1 MAGKKRV
8 RARKKVGLAGAPLDK
23 GWPTFK
29 FYVHYQCDDK
39 ECHEIAKNYV
49 RRNFS
54 KGEAQAILVHP
65 KHTIASHDFAAMLH
79 WINLG
84 NDFPESYARAPEY
97 IANLFADLIKSGK
110 AILKLLSKKKKAKPT
125 IQVTI
130 QDRMRAHTLATV
142 IPELYKIEDA
152 WLAGKKPPK
161 YNLYQQLT
169 IHNVKRVIEVNDWI
183 HEHLDDYLGV
193 LEKSDKQLVESYR
206 HLTTKDLKAR
216 VKLLNTF
223 LDDLEKFKDSKN
235 ATRTFKPKTKK
246 IKSVDKQV
254 EKMKFEKT
262 NAEYKLTS
270 VNPLRIPGCM
280 HLYMFNTKTR
290 QLTVFDSDGPDGL
303 TVSGTTV
310 KGFNPETSLVMKLR
324 KPEDVLPIVLKKSP
338 LQVGKA
344 LKSIRASKKAPSGR
358 TNEHMVILRCK

>member
-1 MAGKKRV
+1 MAGKRKV

-23 GWPTFK
+23 GWPAFK

-39 ECHEIAKNYV
+39 ECLTISRNYV
-49 RRNFS
+49 KRNFS
-54 KGEAQAILVHP
+54 KSDAQAILVHP
-65 KHTIASHDFAAMLH
+65 NYHIAQHHTSAILH
-79 WINLG
+79 WMNLG
-84 NDFPESYARAPEY
+84 NEFPENYARAPEY
-97 IANLFADLIKSGK
+97 IKDKFDLLIESGK
-110 AILKLLSKKKKAKPT
+110 NILKAVKKKKAVPT
-125 IQVTI
+125 VKITI
-130 QDRMRAHTLATV
+130 QDRMRAQVLATI
-142 IPELYKIEDA
+142 IPELYTIEDA

-169 IHNVKRVIEVNDWI
+169 NYDIKRVIEVNEWI
-183 HEHLDDYLGV
+183 HEHLDDYVGV
-193 LEKSDKQLVESYR
+193 LEKSDKQLVEAYS
-206 HLTTKDLKAR
+206 HLTTKELKAR
-216 VKLLNTF
+216 VTLLNSF
-223 LDDLEKFKDSKN
+223 LDDLDKYKESKK
-235 ATRTFKPKTKK
+235 AARAFKPKLKK
-246 IKSVDKQV
+246 LRTVDKQV

-310 KGFNPETSLVMKLR
+310 KGFNSETSLVMKLR

-344 LKSIRASKKAPSGR
+344 LKSIKASKKAPSGR